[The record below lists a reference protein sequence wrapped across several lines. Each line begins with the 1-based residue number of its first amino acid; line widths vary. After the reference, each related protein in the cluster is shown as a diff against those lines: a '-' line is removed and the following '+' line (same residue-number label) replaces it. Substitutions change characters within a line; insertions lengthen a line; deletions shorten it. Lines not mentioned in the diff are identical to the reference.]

1 MKQGSSYLVKNGTLE
16 VGAGE
21 GGGPAQRLA
30 LSQGQDSC
38 EAGEVGQDFMCAAAA
53 GLLR

>member
-21 GGGPAQRLA
+21 SGSPVQRLA
-30 LSQGQDSC
+30 LSQGQDSS
-38 EAGEVGQDFMCAAAA
+38 EAGEAGQAFMCAAAA